1 MLRISA
7 STRVAASGR
16 IQPVPRATGSL
27 TSVANPTA
35 AELRKS
41 APRRQVGRRQ
51 ARCGRER
58 RFSIVAAVLSVL
70 FGLLIYFSE
79 THDKSF
85 RLAKGQLTPQTTLL
99 LAIVCGVLLLG
110 ATYLGRRA
118 PVGFVALFTFLMFG
132 TSTLPLGLPF
142 LALAGW
148 LLYRSYKAQK
158 EATPATSGRPG
169 RSLDHDGGPDRN
181 TAGGNL
187 SDPRRVPARRD
198 RPRPRPT
205 SATHPSAHRR
215 RRPSPHAGSARRQ
228 TPPIESGAG
237 RPAIGPTPVRS
248 AR

>member
-1 MLRISA
+1 M
-7 STRVAASGR
+7 
-16 IQPVPRATGSL
+16 
-27 TSVANPTA
+27 ANPTA

-41 APRRQVGRRQ
+41 ARAAKWAVDRLD
-51 ARCGRER
+51 GRER

-158 EATPATSGRPG
+158 EATAKLRAARAEASTTTAARTGTRPAATSRTSAGSRKKGPATPEANKRYTPKRPPPPAPKPS
-169 RSLDHDGGPDRN
+169 RRERKATN
-181 TAGGNL
+181 A
-187 SDPRRVPARRD
+187 SD
-198 RPRPRPT
+198 
-205 SATHPSAHRR
+205 
-215 RRPSPHAGSARRQ
+215 
-228 TPPIESGAG
+228 
-237 RPAIGPTPVRS
+237 
-248 AR
+248 